1 MSFIEDGVTY
11 LPELNADSFDERG
24 YCTVC
29 MDTELVLE
37 HKGTDHSSRFLLCRM
52 DRINAD
58 RTCHDLVYALFV
70 HEDRIPI
77 LISDETAE
85 QIMKDPKVGEDLV
98 FNREMDRHR

>member
-58 RTCHDLVYALFV
+58 RTCYDLVYALFV
-70 HEDRIPI
+70 QMMIVPERC
-77 LISDETAE
+77 
-85 QIMKDPKVGEDLV
+85 
-98 FNREMDRHR
+98 